1 MKFDMGSAW
10 NEGIARVR
18 ANFQLLAV
26 LGGVFFFVPSV
37 LMFVMLPDVMGA
49 MMSPNFDPENSTAIL
64 ESLGPTFVGIYLLV
78 IIASFVGYT
87 AMIALMGDGRR
98 VSVGESIGIGF
109 KALLPLVA
117 LMVLFLVAYL
127 IAAFGVGIVL
137 GLIIAGLGAISEGL
151 AGVFTFVAVIGLIA
165 AMLWVMTRLSLTLP
179 VIALE
184 NTLNPIK
191 ALTRSWQLTGP
202 SQGRLFLFY
211 VVLTVAY
218 IVVAL
223 VVFMVLGLFIS
234 AIGAP
239 TALGFLNGIVSALV
253 AMVFSGLV
261 VAIYLQLVGTTAA
274 VSETFE

>member
-10 NEGIARVR
+10 SDGMARVR
-18 ANFQLLAV
+18 ANFQLLAI
-26 LGGVFFFVPSV
+26 LGGVFFFLPSV
-37 LMFVMLPDVMGA
+37 LMFVMLPDMMGA

-64 ESLGPTFVGIYLLV
+64 ESLGPTFFGVYLLV
-78 IIASFVGYT
+78 ILASFVGYT

-98 VSVGESIGIGF
+98 VSVGESIAIGF

-117 LMVLFLVAYL
+117 LLVMFGLAYFV
-127 IAAFGVGIVL
+127 AAFAVGIVL
-137 GLIIAGLGAISEGL
+137 GLIIAALGAISEGL

-165 AMLWVMTRLSLTLP
+165 AMLWAMTRLSLTLP

-184 NTLNPIK
+184 STLNPIR
-191 ALTRSWQLTGP
+191 ALSRSWTLTGP

-218 IVVAL
+218 IVIAL

-239 TALGFLNGIVSALV
+239 TALGFLNGILGALV
-253 AMVFSGLV
+253 AMVFSGIL
-261 VAIYLQLVGTTAA
+261 VAIYLQLAGTTAA